1 MAASLRRR
9 RQSHHLLRKLPEQG
23 WPGPRQ
29 PLACEGVDLL
39 SVDPATIVAI
49 LGLGGAGVSA
59 LWKIAGGLGKF
70 EAKTSTILNAMQVM
84 LQDHE
89 ERIRVMERKR

>member
-1 MAASLRRR
+1 M
-9 RQSHHLLRKLPEQG
+9 
-23 WPGPRQ
+23 
-29 PLACEGVDLL
+29 
-39 SVDPATIVAI
+39 DPATLAAI

-70 EAKTSTILNAMQVM
+70 EAKTTTILGAMQVM

-89 ERIRVMERKR
+89 ERIRIIERKY

>member
-1 MAASLRRR
+1 
-9 RQSHHLLRKLPEQG
+9 LLEG
-23 WPGPRQ
+23 AE
-29 PLACEGVDLL
+29 PLICTDVELL
-39 SVDPATIVAI
+39 SVDPATLVAI

-59 LWKIAGGLGKF
+59 LWKIAAGLGKF

-89 ERIRVMERKR
+89 ERIRVIERRN